1 MTIINFHVN
10 YQQVIE
16 ELNFRE
22 LFANNSSADVKLSKA
37 QISKIANKVDFL
49 VY

>member
-22 LFANNSSADVKLSKA
+22 LFANNSSADVKLS